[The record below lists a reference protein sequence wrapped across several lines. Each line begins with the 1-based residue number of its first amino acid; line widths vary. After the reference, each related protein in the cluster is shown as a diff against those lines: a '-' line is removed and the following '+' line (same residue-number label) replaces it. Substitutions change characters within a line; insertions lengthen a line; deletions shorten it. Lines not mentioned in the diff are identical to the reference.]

1 MWSRVKR
8 AGRVVLAVLSLGV
21 AMQVGATE
29 ARAQGFGGPDMMGM
43 MSISKRS
50 LDSYA
55 KKLGFTPEQTEALQ
69 ALHEGYRS
77 EAKKAADE
85 FGKAQR
91 EAMREAQEE
100 QDWGAMGKIM
110 AKEGAKLQERMQA
123 SEKQFLED
131 FRSLCTEAQAGRWPA
146 VERARRRDQFMRVG
160 MVSGAGVDVLAAADR
175 TKTAMTGNEAY
186 DAVAE
191 QYELEIDRK
200 LTEFKRVQEEMQA
213 EQMKQAEEGFDF
225 SKMQEMMAKAQEM
238 LKPIVEVSTSLRDTN
253 REYARK
259 LADLMTEADRNK
271 FNAEVDLRT
280 HPRVYRASHTT
291 KSLDAALKLADLTP
305 EQAEQIR
312 GIRDSYAADAQ
323 GLNTRWASAIEEQEA
338 KNGGTFGV
346 MTMGFMGGGDEGQD
360 PVRDA
365 RKARRD
371 LDKQVLERLKGV
383 LTEAQREQ
391 LPARDE
397 EPFNPMADF
406 MVIEPDGE

>member
-29 ARAQGFGGPDMMGM
+29 ARAQGFGGPDMVGM

-50 LDSYA
+50 LDSYS

-131 FRSLCTEAQAGRWPA
+131 FRSLCTEEQAGRWPA

-238 LKPIVEVSTSLRDTN
+238 LKPIVEISTSLRDTN

-280 HPRVYRASHTT
+280 HPKVYRASHTT

-371 LDKQVLERLKGV
+371 LDKQVLERLKGG

-391 LPARDE
+391 LPTRDE

>member
-8 AGRVVLAVLSLGV
+8 AGRVVLAVLSVGV
-21 AMQVGATE
+21 ALHIGVPD
-29 ARAQGFGGPDMMGM
+29 ARAQGFGGPDMMGL

-50 LDSYA
+50 LDSYS
-55 KKLGFTPEQTEALQ
+55 KKLSFTPEQAEALQ

-100 QDWGAMGKIM
+100 QDWGAMSKVM
-110 AKEGAKLQERMQA
+110 AHEGQKLQKRIEEA
-123 SEKQFLED
+123 EKQFLDD
-131 FRSLCTEAQAGRWPA
+131 FRSLCTEEQAAKWPS
-146 VERARRRDQFMRVG
+146 VERARRRDQFMRIG

-186 DAVAE
+186 ESVAE

-213 EQMKQAEEGFDF
+213 AQTKQAEEGFDF

-238 LKPIVEVSTSLRDTN
+238 LKPIVEISTSLRDTN
-253 REYARK
+253 RDYARK
-259 LADLMTEADRNK
+259 LADLMPEADRAK
-271 FNAEVDLRT
+271 FGAEIELRT

-291 KSLDAALKLADLTP
+291 KSLDAALGMKDLTP
-305 EQAEQIR
+305 EQTEQIR
-312 GIRDSYAADAQ
+312 GLRDSYRADARTM
-323 GLNTRWASAIEEQEA
+323 NARWASAIEEQEA
-338 KNGGTFGV
+338 TNGGTFGV
-346 MTMGFMGGGDEGQD
+346 MTMGFMGGGGEGDD
-360 PVRDA
+360 PVREA

-371 LDKQVLERLKGV
+371 LDKQVLERLHGV

-391 LPARDE
+391 LPSRED

-406 MVIEPDGE
+406 MVIEPDSE

>member
-1 MWSRVKR
+1 MWSRVKK

-21 AMQVGATE
+21 ALHAGVPE

-55 KKLGFTPEQTEALQ
+55 KKLGFTPEQADALQ

-100 QDWGAMGKIM
+100 QDWGAMGKLM
-110 AKEGAKLQERMQA
+110 AKEGAKLQERMQGA
-123 SEKQFLED
+123 EKQFLED
-131 FRSLCTEAQAGRWPA
+131 FRSLCTEEQAAKWPS

-186 DAVAE
+186 DAVSE

-238 LKPIVEVSTSLRDTN
+238 LKPIVEISTSLRDTN

-259 LADLMTEADRNK
+259 LADLMSETDRSK

-312 GIRDSYAADAQ
+312 GIRDSYAADSQ

-383 LTEAQREQ
+383 LTETQREQ
-391 LPARDE
+391 LPTRDE

-406 MVIEPDGE
+406 MVIEPDSE

>member
-21 AMQVGATE
+21 ALHAGAPE

-55 KKLGFTPEQTEALQ
+55 VKLGFTPEQAEALR

-91 EAMREAQEE
+91 DAMREAQEE
-100 QDWGAMGKIM
+100 QDWGAMGKVM
-110 AKEGAKLQERMQA
+110 ATEGAKLQERMQA
-123 SEKQFLED
+123 AEKQFLDD
-131 FRSLCTEAQAGRWPA
+131 FRSLCTEEQAAKWPS
-146 VERARRRDQFMRVG
+146 VERARRRDQFMRIG

-175 TKTAMTGNEAY
+175 TKTAMAGSEAY

-191 QYELEIDRK
+191 QYELEIDRR

-213 EQMKQAEEGFDF
+213 AQMKQAEDGFDL

-238 LKPIVEVSTSLRDTN
+238 LRPIVEISTSLRDTN

-259 LADLMTEADRNK
+259 LGDLMSEADRAK
-271 FNAEVDLRT
+271 FGAEIDLRT
-280 HPRVYRASHTT
+280 HPRVYRPSHTA
-291 KSLDAALKLADLTP
+291 KSLEAALKLKDLTP
-305 EQAEQIR
+305 EQTEQVR
-312 GIRDSYAADAQ
+312 VLRDSYSADAR

-346 MTMGFMGGGDEGQD
+346 MTMSFMGGGDEGAD

-371 LDKQVLERLKGV
+371 LDKQVLERLNGV
-383 LTEAQREQ
+383 LTETQREQ
-391 LPARDE
+391 LPSRED

-406 MVIEPDGE
+406 MVIEPDAE